1 MIIDQGRTTERVNPP
16 AKQQRKL
23 FDELESIYELKDLY
37 RFNEQMVPQVNPN
50 RTGID
55 NSQQCAYLF
64 PQVMIADEIT
74 NWNPS
79 ETLIDKRTTQ
89 NSIVMPMR
97 ENPYFAAELF
107 NTIARENK
115 LEKGCF
121 FKPELR
127 ELLVNL
133 SCSYLV

>member
-1 MIIDQGRTTERVNPP
+1 MQDFLTRDTFQRYYIEEQAKVKSLVIIDQGRTTERVNPP

-64 PQVMIADEIT
+64 PQVIIADEIT

-79 ETLIDKRTTQ
+79 ETLID
-89 NSIVMPMR
+89 
-97 ENPYFAAELF
+97 
-107 NTIARENK
+107 
-115 LEKGCF
+115 
-121 FKPELR
+121 
-127 ELLVNL
+127 
-133 SCSYLV
+133 